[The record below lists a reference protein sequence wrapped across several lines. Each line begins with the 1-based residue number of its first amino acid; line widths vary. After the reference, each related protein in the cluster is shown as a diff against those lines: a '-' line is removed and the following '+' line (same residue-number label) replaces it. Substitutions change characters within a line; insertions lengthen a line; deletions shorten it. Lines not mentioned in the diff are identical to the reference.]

1 MDPAIQFF
9 LFKTKFLLG
18 PRGPCPCIP
27 KTLKRKLML
36 LLAFLPLTTLL
47 QTSLLQKQPIEDCD
61 KFANVW

>member
-1 MDPAIQFF
+1 MDPAIQSF

-18 PRGPCPCIP
+18 PRGSCPCIP

-36 LLAFLPLTTLL
+36 LFAFLPLTTLL